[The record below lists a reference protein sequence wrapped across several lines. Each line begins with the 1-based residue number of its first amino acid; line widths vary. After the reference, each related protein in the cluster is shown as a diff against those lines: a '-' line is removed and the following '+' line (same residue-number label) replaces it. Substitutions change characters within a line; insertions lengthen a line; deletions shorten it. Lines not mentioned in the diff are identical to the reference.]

1 MKTYFLTLC
10 LLITASFVHAQSP
23 AQRFAETIEAED
35 LKAHL
40 YFLADD
46 LLEGRA
52 TTKRGQ
58 KLAAAYIRTQFMRLG
73 LPGGNEGEYFQTY
86 YLKRV
91 NVEGGSLAV
100 GKEKF
105 NYKDDFLPGLG
116 ATPASTIPSDLLFV
130 GYGINQ
136 DDYDNLAGLD
146 LKGKTVI
153 MLAGS
158 PSAVAE
164 PENLFQKFRF
174 WAQRAPELE
183 ARGASAVITVL
194 SDQAYKVIKRFAGR
208 SRTITSDSEEGGMG
222 QVYVSEA
229 VGAALLKSAK
239 SSMDKVKSSLENNA
253 SVPSLNFKKAKFKYT
268 CEVNISS
275 NPAENVLGFLEGTDK
290 KDEVIVIT
298 SHYDH
303 IGLTDKGEVNNGA
316 DDDGS
321 GTSTVI
327 ELAEA
332 FAEAARRGYRP
343 RRSILFM
350 TVSGEEI
357 GLLGSEFYANN
368 PIFPIEN
375 TVANLNID
383 MIGRIDPKYLNT
395 PDSANYVYII
405 GSDKL
410 SSDLH
415 AISETANDTY
425 TDIVLD
431 YTYNDENDPNRYY
444 YRSDHY
450 NFANKGIPVIF
461 YFTGTHPDYH
471 KPTDTVEKINYEKMA
486 HIGQLVFYTAW
497 ELANREERIKVDS
510 NKK

>member
-1 MKTYFLTLC
+1 MKTYFLSLP
-10 LLITASFVHAQSP
+10 LLFSACFCFAQSP
-23 AQRFAETIEAED
+23 SERFAETIEAED

-58 KLAAAYIRTQFMRLG
+58 KIAAAYIRSQFMRLG
-73 LPGGNEGEYFQTY
+73 LPGGNQGEYFQTY
-86 YLKRV
+86 YLKEV
-91 NVEGGSLAV
+91 KVGGGSLTVA
-100 GKEKF
+100 KEKF
-105 NYKDDFLPGLG
+105 NYKDDFLPGLQ
-116 ATPASTIPSDLLFV
+116 ATPPATLPTDLIFV
-130 GYGINQ
+130 GYGLSEEG
-136 DDYDNLAGLD
+136 YDNLAGLD
-146 LKGKTVI
+146 LTGKTVI

-164 PENLFQKFRF
+164 PDNLYQKFRF

-194 SDQAYKVIKRFAGR
+194 SDQAYKIIKRFAGR
-208 SRTITSDSEEGGMG
+208 SRTITSDSEDGGMG

-229 VGAALLKSAK
+229 VGEALLNAAK
-239 SSMDKVKSSLENNA
+239 TSMAKVKAELETSA
-253 SVPSLNFKKAKFKYT
+253 SVPKLNFKKAKFTYS
-268 CEVNISS
+268 CDVDISS
-275 NPAENVLGFLEGTDK
+275 DPAENVLGFLEGTDK
-290 KDEVIVIT
+290 KDEIIVIT

-303 IGLTDKGEVNNGA
+303 IGLTSKGEINNGA

-321 GTSTVI
+321 GTSTVL

-332 FAEAARRGYRP
+332 FTEAARRGYRP

-383 MIGRIDPKYLNT
+383 MIGRVDPKYIESA
-395 PDSANYVYII
+395 DSANYVYII

-410 SSDLH
+410 SSELH

-431 YTYNDENDPNRYY
+431 YTYNDPNDPNRYY

-450 NFANKGIPVIF
+450 NFASKGIPVIF

-471 KPTDTVEKINYEKMA
+471 RPTDTIEKINYDKMA
-486 HIGQLVFYTAW
+486 HIGKLVFHTAW
-497 ELANREERIKVDS
+497 ELANREQRIKVDS

>member
-1 MKTYFLTLC
+1 MKNIFLASC
-10 LLITASFVHAQSP
+10 LLLVSSFSWAQSP
-23 AQRFAETIEAED
+23 AQRFAESIEAED

-52 TTKRGQ
+52 TTKKGQ
-58 KLAAAYIRTQFMRLG
+58 KLAANYIRANFMRLG
-73 LPGGNEGEYFQTY
+73 LPGGNEGDYFQTY

-91 NVEGGSLAV
+91 EVKSGSMNV

-105 NYKDDFLPGLG
+105 SYKNDFLPGL
-116 ATPASTIPSDLLFV
+116 ASIPPSTLPTDLVFA
-130 GYGINQ
+130 GYGISE
-136 DDYDNLAGLD
+136 DGYDNLDGLD
-146 LKGKTVI
+146 LEGKTVLI
-153 MLAGS
+153 MAGS
-158 PSAVAE
+158 PKSVAE
-164 PENLFQKFRF
+164 PVNLFQKFRF

-183 ARGASAVITVL
+183 ARGAAAVITIL
-194 SDQAYKVIKRFAGR
+194 PDQAYKVIKRFAGR
-208 SRTITSDSEEGGMG
+208 SRTITSDSEGGGLG
-222 QVYVSEA
+222 QVYVSEK
-229 VGAALLKSAK
+229 VGDALLKTAK
-239 SSMDKVKSSLENNA
+239 SSLAKAKAKLEDNA
-253 SVPSLNFKKAKFKYT
+253 AVPSLNFKKAKFAY
-268 CEVNISS
+268 EADVNVSS
-275 NPAENVLGFLEGTDK
+275 DPTENVLGFLEGTDK

-298 SHYDH
+298 AHYDH
-303 IGLTDKGEVNNGA
+303 IGVSDKGEINNGA

-321 GTSTVI
+321 GTSTVL

-357 GLLGSEFYANN
+357 GLLGSEFYAEN
-368 PIFPIEN
+368 PVFPLEN

-383 MIGRIDPKYLNT
+383 MIGRIDPKYENT
-395 PDSANYVYII
+395 KDSANYVYII

-425 TDIVLD
+425 SKIVLD

-450 NFANKGIPVIF
+450 NFASRGVPVIF
-461 YFTGTHPDYH
+461 YFTGTHADYH

-486 HIGQLVFYTAW
+486 HIGRLVFHTAW